1 MMLLNSILK
10 SIQSNNLFTFV
21 KCLQNHRQMTEPKFT
36 HYDLKLVE
44 PSFGSPLTDL
54 IIELDHLRK
63 KRLGGSTHPKVF
75 FQLKHIFH
83 ILESIGSA
91 RIEGNNTT
99 IAEFIETKL
108 VEAKT
113 IPSGIKEIQ
122 NIEKAMAFIE
132 ETVIDYPINGASIS
146 DMHKMIVD
154 GLSPDEEGDATAGE
168 YRKHN
173 VKIAKSNHVPPDW
186 IKVEEYMNELIE
198 FINREDSPKYDLLKV
213 AIAHHRFVWIH
224 PFGNGNGRTV
234 RLFTYAMMIR
244 LGFNVN
250 KGRILNPTAIFCNNR
265 NMYYQ
270 KLSEAD
276 TGTDTDILSW
286 CEYVLEGL
294 KDEIEKIDKLLDYD
308 FLKSEILL
316 PSLAHSAERKYITD
330 IESKILKRAIEKPL
344 IQASDIKDLFG
355 GQDNAIISRQ
365 IKKLIEKKMLEPD
378 KEGARKYMISFNNN
392 FLLRGI
398 INSLGERGFL
408 PMKD

>member
-1 MMLLNSILK
+1 
-10 SIQSNNLFTFV
+10 
-21 KCLQNHRQMTEPKFT
+21 MTEPKFT
-36 HYDLKLVE
+36 HYGLSLIE

-54 IIELDHLRK
+54 IIELDYLRK
-63 KRLGGSTHPKVF
+63 KRLGGSTHPRVF

-83 ILESIGSA
+83 TLESIGSA

-132 ETVIDYPINGASIS
+132 ETVKDYPINRAFIS
-146 DMHKMIVD
+146 EMHKMIVE

-173 VKIAKSNHVPPDW
+173 VRIAKSNHLPPDW
-186 IKVEEYMNELIE
+186 IKVDEYMNELIE
-198 FINREDSPKYDLLKV
+198 FINREDGAKYDLLKV

-234 RLFTYAMMIR
+234 RLFTYAMMIK
-244 LGFNVN
+244 LGFNVS
-250 KGRILNPTAIFCNNR
+250 KGRILNPTAVFCSNR
-265 NMYYQ
+265 NTYYQ

-276 TGTDTDILSW
+276 AGTGSGILSW

-294 KDEIEKIDKLLDYD
+294 KDEIEKIDKLLDYG

-316 PSLAHSAERKYITD
+316 PTIAHSLERKYITD
-330 IESKILKRAIEKPL
+330 IEAKILKRAIEKPL
-344 IQASDIKDLFG
+344 IQASDIRDLFV

-365 IKKLIEKKMLEPD
+365 IKKLIEKKMLEPE

-398 INSLGERGFL
+398 ITSLGEKGFL
-408 PMKD
+408 PIKD